1 MLSAPFVVLLAVDW
15 LKYENE
21 VAMALFLTLAA
32 FVAMR
37 SVYLP
42 VRGARRAPPS
52 RHPRGTRF
60 HGHSRPLVSCIEQ
73 RSTRYPSTPPRAVC
87 SVRLLVIVPR

>member
-42 VRGARRAPPS
+42 VRGARRAPPLS
-52 RHPRGTRF
+52 PLASGRGGTRF
-60 HGHSRPLVSCIEQ
+60 HGHSRPLVSGIEQ
-73 RSTRYPSTPPRAVC
+73 RSSRYPSTPSPPVPRA
-87 SVRLLVIVPR
+87 PR